1 MNLNDIILRIVIF
14 IIIILLGLVVS
25 KVVSNLIK
33 KSIKELELARIFKK
47 ADINY
52 NPNKFLPSLS
62 KYIVYILTI
71 LIALDA
77 VGITRIALW
86 VIGIILVLFII
97 FYILVSIKDLIPNWY
112 HGFKV
117 KKKYKVGDVLKYK
130 KIKGKIIYMNSIELQ
145 VQNGKEIVYIPFKLL
160 K

>member
-1 MNLNDIILRIVIF
+1 MNLNEIVLRIIVF

-62 KYIVYILTI
+62 RYIVYLLTI

-77 VGITRIALW
+77 VGITRIVLIIIGGILIFFILFY
-86 VIGIILVLFII
+86 VI
-97 FYILVSIKDLIPNWY
+97 VSIRDLIPNWY

-117 KKKYKVGDVLKYK
+117 KKKYKVGDILKYK
-130 KIKGKIIYMNSIELQ
+130 KSFVSARYFLELPLALIKILHFLPIN
-145 VQNGKEIVYIPFKLL
+145 FA
-160 K
+160 

>member
-1 MNLNDIILRIVIF
+1 MNLNDVVLRIVVF

-33 KSIKELELARIFKK
+33 KGIKEIELSKIFKK
-47 ADINY
+47 ADIKY

-62 KYIVYILTI
+62 KYVIYLLTI
-71 LIALDA
+71 LIALNA
-77 VGITRIALW
+77 VGITRIVLW
-86 VIGIILVLFII
+86 IIGGILILFII
-97 FYILVSIKDLIPNWY
+97 SYVLISIKDLVPNFY
-112 HGFKV
+112 YGFKV
-117 KKKYKVGDVLKYK
+117 KKKYKVGDSLKYK

-145 VQNGKEIVYIPFKLL
+145 VQTDKEIVYIIFKLL